1 MGCLNIASPG
11 RYGYEDNCDI
21 CDLFIHKGNLMVSR
35 LLKYLFGKSTDA
47 PEGQAGYLQPID
59 PDRAADRLRVDLRGS
74 EDGHSNVPTPDA
86 IYPSAAEN
94 DIVLFFEEE
103 ARLAANK
110 VSTNMIKTLQERKW
124 VKPLGHKYVPG
135 RPTLYGT
142 TKTFLDYF
150 NLRSLNQLPTLA
162 GIRDLEQYH
171 PELALESSDV
181 VAQ

>member
-1 MGCLNIASPG
+1 
-11 RYGYEDNCDI
+11 
-21 CDLFIHKGNLMVSR
+21 
-35 LLKYLFGKSTDA
+35 
-47 PEGQAGYLQPID
+47 
-59 PDRAADRLRVDLRGS
+59 
-74 EDGHSNVPTPDA
+74 
-86 IYPSAAEN
+86 
-94 DIVLFFEEE
+94 
-103 ARLAANK
+103 LAANK

-162 GIRDLEQYH
+162 EIRDLDQYH
-171 PELALESSDV
+171 PELVLESSDV